1 MWPVAEEMLS
11 VNGVEICA
19 ESFGDAGD
27 PTLLLVM
34 GSAASM
40 DPWESELC
48 ERLAAG
54 SRRVI
59 RYDHRDTGRS
69 VAYEPGAPTYSG
81 ADLVADIVGVLDAYG
96 VDRGHLVGESM
107 GGALA
112 QVAALDH
119 PGRLASLTL
128 IATSP
133 AGPAPDLPPMTAE
146 ALERFSGIP
155 APDWSDRGAVLDYI
169 VASARACA
177 SPTEPFDEAATR
189 ELAAAV
195 VDRSTNVESSFTNH
209 ELIDGTILARPFG
222 DLAAPTLVIHGTDDP
237 VFALGHGEALAREI
251 PGASLLVLDGVGHE
265 HPRRAWDRIVPAV
278 LDHTAG

>member
-40 DPWESELC
+40 DWWETELC

-59 RYDHRDTGRS
+59 RYDPRDTGRS

-107 GGALA
+107 A
-112 QVAALDH
+112 
-119 PGRLASLTL
+119 GRSRR
-128 IATSP
+128 SP
-133 AGPAPDLPPMTAE
+133 
-146 ALERFSGIP
+146 
-155 APDWSDRGAVLDYI
+155 
-169 VASARACA
+169 
-177 SPTEPFDEAATR
+177 
-189 ELAAAV
+189 
-195 VDRSTNVESSFTNH
+195 RST
-209 ELIDGTILARPFG
+209 I
-222 DLAAPTLVIHGTDDP
+222 PT
-237 VFALGHGEALAREI
+237 
-251 PGASLLVLDGVGHE
+251 AS
-265 HPRRAWDRIVPAV
+265 RR
-278 LDHTAG
+278 

>member
-1 MWPVAEEMLS
+1 MLK
-11 VNGVEICA
+11 VNAVDICA
-19 ESFGDAGD
+19 ESFGDPGD

-34 GSAASM
+34 GSAGSM
-40 DPWESELC
+40 DWWETELC

-54 SRRVI
+54 SRHVI

-69 VAYEPGAPTYSG
+69 VTYEPGAPTYSG
-81 ADLVADIVGVLDAYG
+81 ADLVADIVGVLDAHA
-96 VDRGHLVGESM
+96 VERGHLVAESM

-112 QVAALDH
+112 QVMALDH
-119 PGRLASLTL
+119 GERVASLTL

-146 ALERFSGIP
+146 AVARFSGIGT
-155 APDWSDRGAVLDYI
+155 PDWSDRGAVVDYI

-177 SPTEPFDEAATR
+177 SPTAPFDEAGAR
-189 ELAAAV
+189 ELAATV

-209 ELIDGTILARPFG
+209 ELIDGTDPWRERLG
-222 DLAAPTLVIHGTDDP
+222 ELAAPTLVIHGTDDP
-237 VFALGHGEALAREI
+237 VFPLGHGEALAREI
-251 PGASLLVLDGVGHE
+251 PEATLLVLDGVGHE

-278 LDHTAG
+278 LEHTARLRTTH